1 MDSMLTEMIA
11 AIVVAILGY
20 VIGIIKD
27 RQTNLNFEDKYAR
40 YKLLFDVSGTVIKA
54 MDEKLY
60 TEMEEAIT
68 KMKEAYESPT
78 FTTQAFNSIIKECKD
93 VFDRA
98 QILLK
103 KRE

>member
-1 MDSMLTEMIA
+1 MLTETI
-11 AIVVAILGY
+11 VAIMVAIIGY

-27 RQTNLNFEDKYAR
+27 RQTNLNFEDKYVK

-54 MDEKLY
+54 MDNKLY
-60 TEMEEAIT
+60 TEMEEAIA
-68 KMKEAYESPT
+68 KIKEAYESPT

-98 QILLK
+98 QELLK
-103 KRE
+103 KRA

>member
-1 MDSMLTEMIA
+1 MLTEMIT
-11 AIVVAILGY
+11 AIIVAILGY

-27 RQTNLNFEDKYAR
+27 RQTNLNFEDKYVR

-54 MDEKLY
+54 MDNKLY
-60 TEMEEAIT
+60 TEMEEAIA
-68 KMKEAYESPT
+68 KIKEAYESPT

-98 QILLK
+98 QELLK
-103 KRE
+103 KRA

>member
-1 MDSMLTEMIA
+1 MLTEMIA
-11 AIVVAILGY
+11 YIMLAILGY

-27 RQTNLNFEDKYAR
+27 RQTNLNFEDKYVR

-54 MDEKLY
+54 MDNKLY
-60 TEMEEAIT
+60 TEMEEAIA
-68 KMKEAYESPT
+68 KIKEAYESPT

-98 QILLK
+98 QELLK
-103 KRE
+103 KRA

>member
-1 MDSMLTEMIA
+1 MLSEMIV
-11 AIVVAILGY
+11 AIMVAILGY

-27 RQTNLNFEDKYAR
+27 RQTNLNFEDKYVK

-54 MDEKLY
+54 MDNKLY
-60 TEMEEAIT
+60 TEMEEAIA
-68 KMKEAYESPT
+68 KIKEAYESPT

-98 QILLK
+98 QELLK
-103 KRE
+103 KRA

>member
-1 MDSMLTEMIA
+1 MLTETIT
-11 AIVVAILGY
+11 AIMVAILGY

-27 RQTNLNFEDKYAR
+27 RQTNLNFEDKYVK

-54 MDEKLY
+54 MDNKLY
-60 TEMEEAIT
+60 TEMEEAIA
-68 KMKEAYESPT
+68 KIKEAYESPT

-98 QILLK
+98 QELLK
-103 KRE
+103 KRA

>member
-1 MDSMLTEMIA
+1 ML
-11 AIVVAILGY
+11 AILGY

-27 RQTNLNFEDKYAR
+27 RQTNLNFEDKYVR

-54 MDEKLY
+54 MDNKLY
-60 TEMEEAIT
+60 TEMEEAIA
-68 KMKEAYESPT
+68 KIKEAYESPT

-98 QILLK
+98 QELLK
-103 KRE
+103 KRA

>member
-1 MDSMLTEMIA
+1 MLTEMIT
-11 AIVVAILGY
+11 AIMVAILGY

-27 RQTNLNFEDKYAR
+27 RQTNLNFEDKYVK

-54 MDEKLY
+54 MDNKLY
-60 TEMEEAIT
+60 TEMEEAIA
-68 KMKEAYESPT
+68 KIKEAYESPT

-98 QILLK
+98 QELLK
-103 KRE
+103 KRA

>member
-1 MDSMLTEMIA
+1 M
-11 AIVVAILGY
+11 VAILGY

-27 RQTNLNFEDKYAR
+27 RQTNLNFEDKYVK

-54 MDEKLY
+54 MDNKLY
-60 TEMEEAIT
+60 TEMEEAIA
-68 KMKEAYESPT
+68 KIKEAYESPT

-98 QILLK
+98 QELLK
-103 KRE
+103 KRA

>member
-1 MDSMLTEMIA
+1 MLTETIT
-11 AIVVAILGY
+11 AIMVAIIGY

-27 RQTNLNFEDKYAR
+27 RQTNLNFEDKYVK

-54 MDEKLY
+54 MDNKLY
-60 TEMEEAIT
+60 TEMEEAIA
-68 KMKEAYESPT
+68 KIKEAYESPT

-98 QILLK
+98 QELLK
-103 KRE
+103 KRA

>member
-1 MDSMLTEMIA
+1 MLTEMIT
-11 AIVVAILGY
+11 AIMVAIIGY

-27 RQTNLNFEDKYAR
+27 RQTNLNFEDKYVR

-54 MDEKLY
+54 MDNKLY
-60 TEMEEAIT
+60 TEMEEAIA
-68 KMKEAYESPT
+68 KIKEAYESPT

-98 QILLK
+98 QELLK
-103 KRE
+103 KRA

>member
-1 MDSMLTEMIA
+1 MLTEMIT
-11 AIVVAILGY
+11 AIMVAIIGY

-27 RQTNLNFEDKYAR
+27 RQTNLNFEDKYVK

-54 MDEKLY
+54 MDNKLY
-60 TEMEEAIT
+60 TEMEEAIA
-68 KMKEAYESPT
+68 KIKEAYESPT

-98 QILLK
+98 QELLK
-103 KRE
+103 KRA

>member
-1 MDSMLTEMIA
+1 MLTEMIT
-11 AIVVAILGY
+11 AIIVAILGY

-27 RQTNLNFEDKYAR
+27 RQTNLNFEDKYVK

-54 MDEKLY
+54 MDNKLY
-60 TEMEEAIT
+60 TEMEEAIA
-68 KMKEAYESPT
+68 KIKEAYESPT

-98 QILLK
+98 QELLK
-103 KRE
+103 KRA